1 MQKDHDNIKKLL
13 SSGAEQKVKQNK
25 TKVSKSIKEAVKE
38 SGPCTFLCLD
48 IYPQENAV
56 PYQDQSTNLH
66 SKSLEWF
73 LNDTRLG
80 W

>member
-13 SSGAEQKVKQNK
+13 STGAEQKVKQSK

-38 SGPCTFLCLD
+38 SGPCTFLYLD
-48 IYPQENAV
+48 IYPPENAV

-80 W
+80 